1 MIYGKCLN
9 SGILESLGL
18 GLGVY
23 ARVQEL
29 YQFID

>member
-23 ARVQEL
+23 ARVQGAISV
-29 YQFID
+29 Y